1 MESPSLSQIDLCFR
15 SDDQV
20 SENVIHD
27 AYTFLHF
34 CRACSI
40 SIKLDEV
47 VVALSHFLD
56 LVSKFLLAHSST
68 LVMVPL
74 KRSTS
79 PFTFSRV
86 AVLTSSSTFAFRTSA
101 NSYLFRL
108 FAPPY
113 GLWPPDPCREQGK

>member
-56 LVSKFLLAHSST
+56 LVSKFLLAPLVHVGDGTVEALNQSFHFLESSCSNVVFN
-68 LVMVPL
+68 LCVQ
-74 KRSTS
+74 
-79 PFTFSRV
+79 
-86 AVLTSSSTFAFRTSA
+86 
-101 NSYLFRL
+101 NQ
-108 FAPPY
+108 
-113 GLWPPDPCREQGK
+113 C